1 MMSLRASLFSLS
13 LVASLGVATAALATP
28 FDAADKIREIRVQKV
43 DGEREVDLRA
53 DDQQYK
59 FKLPEL
65 KDGEQRKVGTA
76 DGKVVDVLRK
86 GDTYHIKAG
95 DADFELPAAGAE
107 WTTRF
112 HRPALHGVSE
122 GILIAGAKL
131 SEAEQQK
138 VRDAL
143 KAAGIDKQVNFA
155 QPHVNKEVHVM
166 KLDENC
172 ELANHD
178 KLGGHDKPTGKVH
191 VLSSSGKEPKVIINK
206 QEIITGE
213 KDGKVAVFV
222 SSGDNT
228 GDAGS
233 IAEAKTKLKVICEQ
247 RKAEAAGSR
256 DSSK

>member
-1 MMSLRASLFSLS
+1 MMSLQASLFSLS
-13 LVASLGVATAALATP
+13 LVASLGLATAALATP
-28 FDAADKIREIRVQKV
+28 FDASGKIREMRVQKV
-43 DGEREVDLRA
+43 DGEREIELRA
-53 DDQQYK
+53 DEQQYK

-76 DGKVVDVLRK
+76 DGKVVDVQRK
-86 GDTYHIKAG
+86 GDTYYFKAG
-95 DADFELPAAGAE
+95 DAEFEMPAGGAE

-122 GILIAGAKL
+122 GILIAGATL

-143 KAAGIDKQVNFA
+143 KAAGIDKPVNFA
-155 QPHVNKEVHVM
+155 QSQVNKEVHVM

-178 KLGGHDKPTGKVH
+178 KMGGKVH
-191 VLSSSGKEPKVIINK
+191 VLSSSGKEPKIVIDK

-222 SSGDNT
+222 SSHDKA

-233 IAEAKTKLKVICEQ
+233 IAEAKAKLKVICEQ
-247 RKAEAAGSR
+247 RKKDAGA
-256 DSSK
+256 SK